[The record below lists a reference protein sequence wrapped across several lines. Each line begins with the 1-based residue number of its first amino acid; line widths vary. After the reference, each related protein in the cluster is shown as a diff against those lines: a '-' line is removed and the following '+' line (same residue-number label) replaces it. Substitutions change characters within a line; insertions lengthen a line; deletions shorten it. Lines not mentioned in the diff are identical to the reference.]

1 MDIIEGRDEKGNGA
15 MNIDQLVDQIQNNP
29 DMTKN
34 VTSWKEIAGK
44 EAVYGPF
51 PKSLQPEL
59 LDALKKKGIQQLY
72 SHQSKSIEI
81 VSQGKNVVV
90 VTPTASGKTLC
101 YNLPVVNEI
110 LKNDDA
116 RALYLFPTKA
126 LSQDQVSELHEMLA
140 LLDHPIKTYTYDG
153 DTPVSARK
161 AIRQAGHI
169 VVTNPD
175 MLHSGIMPHHTKW
188 VKLFENLKYVV
199 IDEVH
204 SYRGVFGSHLSN
216 ILRRLNRICKF
227 YGSNPQYI
235 CCSATIANPRELAE
249 RIIGQDAELVDEN
262 GAPSGKKHLIFYNP
276 PVVNKQLGIRR
287 SSLLETRNLAS
298 NFLLNGIQTII
309 FSRSRLS
316 VEVLVTY
323 LKQLVQDKLGKSNSI
338 RGYRSGYLPNQRR
351 EIEQGLRA
359 GSILG
364 VVSTNALELGI
375 DIGRLQVCVM
385 CGYPGTIA
393 STWQQAGRA
402 GRRSGTSIALMVA
415 SSNPLD
421 QYIIQHPE
429 FFLESSPENG
439 LINPN
444 NLYILMSHIKCA
456 AFELPFEDGEAF
468 GVETLDEIL
477 EFLEE
482 EKVLRHV
489 SGRWHWTADN
499 FPADAVS
506 LRTAANE
513 NFVIIDITQPKHRV
527 IGESDRFSAPQL
539 LHEEA
544 IYIHEGT
551 QYQVEKLDFEEKKA
565 YVRKVDVDYY
575 TDASLAVTLKVLDV
589 FNCEDNCRIGRSF
602 GDVMITSLVTMFKK
616 IKFDTHENLGWG
628 PVRLPELELQ
638 TTAYWMTLNE
648 NPAGIE
654 SQDDLQNGLMG
665 IANVLGQ
672 IAPLYLMCD
681 PRDIHV
687 IYHVKSPF
695 TQKPTIYIYD
705 SCPGG
710 IGFSERLFEIH
721 LDLFKKAYEVI
732 SECSCE
738 NGCPACV
745 GPAAEVSTEGKVL
758 ALKILGGILDDN
770 QPEEQA
776 EGNVIQLPF
785 R

>member
-1 MDIIEGRDEKGNGA
+1 
-15 MNIDQLVDQIQNNP
+15 MNIDQLIDYIRNSP
-29 DMTKN
+29 EIMKN
-34 VTSWKEIAGK
+34 ITYWKEIEQRKA
-44 EAVYGPF
+44 EYGPF
-51 PKSLQPEL
+51 PKGLRQEL
-59 LDALKKKGIQQLY
+59 LEALKAKGINQLY
-72 SHQSKSIEI
+72 SHQSKAIDL
-81 VSQGKNVVV
+81 VFQGKNVAI

-101 YNLPVVNEI
+101 YNLPVINEI
-110 LKNDDA
+110 LNNDDA

-126 LSQDQVSELHEMLA
+126 LSQDQVSELHEIMDILG
-140 LLDHPIKTYTYDG
+140 HPIKTYTYDG

-175 MLHSGIMPHHTKW
+175 MLHAGIMPHHTKW
-188 VKLFENLKYVV
+188 VKLFENLKNVV

-204 SYRGVFGSHLSN
+204 TYRGVFGSHLAN
-216 ILRRLNRICKF
+216 VLNRLHRICKF
-227 YGSNPQYI
+227 YGSNPQFI
-235 CCSATIANPRELAE
+235 CCSATIANPKELTELIISREV
-249 RIIGQDAELVDEN
+249 ELVDEN

-287 SSLLETRNLAS
+287 SSILETKKLAS
-298 NFLLNGIQTII
+298 NFILNKIQTIL
-309 FSRSRLS
+309 FTKSRLT

-323 LKQLVQDKLGKSNSI
+323 LKQLVKDKLGNSKTI
-338 RGYRSGYLPNQRR
+338 RGYRGGYLPNQRR
-351 EIEQGLRA
+351 EIEQGLRS
-359 GSILG
+359 GEILS

-375 DIGRLQVCVM
+375 DIGRLQVCIM

-402 GRRSGTSIALMVA
+402 GRRNDTSIAILVA
-415 SSNPLD
+415 SSNTLD
-421 QYIIQHPE
+421 QYIIQHPK
-429 FFLESSPENG
+429 FFLESSPEYG

-456 AFELPFEDGEAF
+456 AFELPFEDGETF
-468 GVETLDEIL
+468 GVDTLEQIL

-489 SGRWHWTADN
+489 GSRWYWTADN
-499 FPADAVS
+499 FPADGVS

-513 NFVIIDITQPKHRV
+513 NFIIIDISQPKHRV
-527 IGESDRFSAPQL
+527 IGETDRFSAPQL

-544 IYIHEGT
+544 IYIHEGV

-589 FNCEDNCRIGRSF
+589 FQSTDEIKTSRNW
-602 GDVMITSLVTMFKK
+602 GDVMVTSLVTMFKK

-628 PVRLPELELQ
+628 QVHLPELELQ
-638 TTAYWMTLNE
+638 TTAYWLTLNE
-648 NPAGIE
+648 VPETIL

-665 IANVLGQ
+665 VANVLGQ

-710 IGFSERLFEIH
+710 IGFSERLYEMH
-721 LDLFKKAYEVI
+721 LDLFQKARDVI
-732 SECSCE
+732 RECFCE

-745 GPAAEVSTEGKVL
+745 GPSAEVTEDGKLL
-758 ALKILGGILDDN
+758 ALNILGGILGDT
-770 QPEEQA
+770 QSEEQA
-776 EGNVIQLPF
+776 QSNVIQLPF
-785 R
+785 A

>member
-1 MDIIEGRDEKGNGA
+1 
-15 MNIDQLVDQIQNNP
+15 MNIDQMVDQIRNNP
-29 DMTKN
+29 QMMKN
-34 VTSWKEIAGK
+34 ITCWEEIKEK
-44 EAVYGPF
+44 DAVYGSF
-51 PKSLQPEL
+51 PDSLRQEL
-59 LDALKKKGIQQLY
+59 RGALRKKGINELY
-72 SHQSKSIEI
+72 SHQSKAIELI
-81 VSQGKNVVV
+81 DQGKNVVI

-110 LKNDDA
+110 LKNNDA

-126 LSQDQVSELHEMLA
+126 LSQDQVSELHE
-140 LLDHPIKTYTYDG
+140 LLSLMEHPIKTYTYDG
-153 DTPVSARK
+153 DTPANARK

-175 MLHSGIMPHHTKW
+175 MLHSGIMPQHTKW
-188 VKLFENLKYVV
+188 VKLFENLKYIV
-199 IDEVH
+199 IDEIH
-204 SYRGVFGSHLSN
+204 SYRGVFGSHLAN
-216 ILRRLNRICKF
+216 VLRRLSRICKF
-227 YGSNPQYI
+227 YGSNPQFI
-235 CCSATIANPRELAE
+235 CCSATIANPKELAE
-249 RIIGQDAELVDEN
+249 RIIGQEVALIDEN

-287 SSLLETRNLAS
+287 SSLFETRNLATT
-298 NFLLNGIQTII
+298 FILNGIQTIV
-309 FSRSRLS
+309 FARSRLS

-323 LKQLVQDKLGKSNSI
+323 LKQLVQDKLGKSDGI

-359 GSILG
+359 GNILG

-375 DIGRLQVCVM
+375 DIGRLQVCIM

-393 STWQQAGRA
+393 SAWQQAGRA

-429 FFLESSPENG
+429 FFLDSSPEFG

-444 NLYILMSHIKCA
+444 NLHILMSHIKCA
-456 AFELPFEDGEAF
+456 AFELPFEDGETF
-468 GVETLDEIL
+468 GVDTLEQIL

-489 SGRWHWTADN
+489 GGRWHWTADN
-499 FPADAVS
+499 FPADATS
-506 LRTAANE
+506 LRSAANE
-513 NFVIIDITQPKHRV
+513 NFVIIDISQPKHRV
-527 IGESDRFSAPQL
+527 IGETDRFSAPSL

-544 IYIHEGT
+544 IYIHEGI
-551 QYQVEKLDFEEKKA
+551 QFQVEKLDFDEKKA

-575 TDASLAVTLKVLDV
+575 TDASLAVNLKVLDV
-589 FNCEDNCRIGRSF
+589 FNSDDNGQIGRSY
-602 GDVMITSLVTMFKK
+602 GDVMVSALVTMFKK

-638 TTAYWMTLNE
+638 TTAYWVTLIE
-648 NPAGIE
+648 NPADIL

-665 IANVLGQ
+665 VTNLLGQ
-672 IAPLYLMCD
+672 IAPFYLMCD

-687 IYHVKSPF
+687 IYQVKSPF

-710 IGFSERLFEIH
+710 IGFSERLYEIH
-721 LDLFKKAYEVI
+721 MELFKKAYEVI
-732 SECSCE
+732 SGCSCE
-738 NGCPACV
+738 SGCPACV
-745 GPAAEVSTEGKVL
+745 GPAAEVTLEGRSL
-758 ALKILGGILDDN
+758 ALKILGGIIRDS

-776 EGNVIQLPF
+776 KDNVI
-785 R
+785 

>member
-1 MDIIEGRDEKGNGA
+1 
-15 MNIDQLVDQIQNNP
+15 MNIDQLVDQIRSNP
-29 DMTKN
+29 AVMEN
-34 VTSWKEIAGK
+34 VTGWKEIPPR
-44 EAVYGPF
+44 EAAYGPF
-51 PKSLQPEL
+51 PRGLQPEL
-59 LDALKKKGIQQLY
+59 LDVLKKRGIHQLY
-72 SHQSKSIEI
+72 SHQSRAIDL
-81 VSQGKNVVV
+81 VLQGKNVVV

-101 YNLPVVNEI
+101 YNLPVVNGI
-110 LKNDDA
+110 LQNDDT

-126 LSQDQVSELHEMLA
+126 LSQDQVSELHEMLE

-153 DTPVSARK
+153 DTPVGARK

-199 IDEVH
+199 IDEIH
-204 SYRGVFGSHLSN
+204 SYRGVFGSHIAN
-216 ILRRLNRICKF
+216 VLRRLNRICRF
-227 YGSNPQYI
+227 YGSHPQYI
-235 CCSATIANPRELAE
+235 CCSATIANPKELAE
-249 RIIGQDAELVDEN
+249 RIIGQEAELVDVN
-262 GAPSGKKHLIFYNP
+262 GAPSGRKHLIFYNP
-276 PVVNKQLGIRR
+276 PIVNRQLGIRR

-298 NFLLNGIQTII
+298 GFLLNGIQTII

-323 LKQLVQDKLGKSNSI
+323 LKQLVQDKLGKSNGI
-338 RGYRSGYLPNQRR
+338 RGYRSGYLPTERR
-351 EIEQGLRA
+351 GIEQGLRN

-375 DIGRLQVCVM
+375 DIGRLQVCIM

-393 STWQQAGRA
+393 SSWQQAGRA
-402 GRRSGTSIALMVA
+402 GRRSGTSVALMIA
-415 SSNPLD
+415 SGNPLD

-429 FFLESSPENG
+429 FFLESSPEYG

-468 GVETLDEIL
+468 GTDTLDPIL
-477 EFLEE
+477 TFLEE

-489 SGRWHWTADN
+489 GGRWHWMTDN
-499 FPADAVS
+499 FPANAIS
-506 LRTAANE
+506 LRSAANE
-513 NFVIIDITQPKHRV
+513 NFIIIDITEPKHRV
-527 IGESDRFSAPQL
+527 IGEMDRFSAPQL

-544 IYIHEGT
+544 IYLHEGT

-565 YVRKVDVDYY
+565 YVRKVNVDYY
-575 TDASLAVTLKVLDV
+575 TDANLAGTLKVLDV
-589 FNCEDNCRIGRSF
+589 FHSEEDGKIGRSY
-602 GDVMITSLVTMFKK
+602 GDVMVTSLVTMFKK

-638 TTAYWMTLNE
+638 TTAYWVTWKE
-648 NPAGIE
+648 TPAGIR
-654 SQDDLQNGLMG
+654 SQDDLQNALMG

-687 IYHVKSPF
+687 LYHVKSPF

-705 SCPGG
+705 NCPGG
-710 IGFSERLFEIH
+710 IGFSERLYEIH
-721 LDLFKKAYEVI
+721 LELFKRAYEVI
-732 SECSCE
+732 SGCGCK

-745 GPAAEVSTEGKVL
+745 GPAAEGSANGKAL
-758 ALKILGGILDDN
+758 ALKILGGILDDI
-770 QPEEQA
+770 QPEGQVK
-776 EGNVIQLPF
+776 GNEIQLPF
-785 R
+785 G

>member
-1 MDIIEGRDEKGNGA
+1 
-15 MNIDQLVDQIQNNP
+15 MNIDQLIDYIRNSP
-29 DMTKN
+29 EIMKN
-34 VTSWKEIAGK
+34 ITYWKEIEQRKA
-44 EAVYGPF
+44 EYGPF
-51 PKSLQPEL
+51 PKGLRQEL
-59 LDALKKKGIQQLY
+59 LEALKAKGINQLY
-72 SHQSKSIEI
+72 SHQSKAIDL
-81 VSQGKNVVV
+81 VFQGKNVAI

-101 YNLPVVNEI
+101 YNLPVINEI
-110 LKNDDA
+110 LNNDDA

-126 LSQDQVSELHEMLA
+126 LSQDQVSELHEIMDILG
-140 LLDHPIKTYTYDG
+140 HPIKTYTYDG

-175 MLHSGIMPHHTKW
+175 MLHAGIMPHHTKW

-204 SYRGVFGSHLSN
+204 TYRGVFGSHLAN
-216 ILRRLNRICKF
+216 VLNRLHRICKF
-227 YGSNPQYI
+227 YGSNPQFI
-235 CCSATIANPRELAE
+235 CCSATIANPKELTE
-249 RIIGQDAELVDEN
+249 RIISREVELVDEN

-287 SSLLETRNLAS
+287 SSILETKKLAS
-298 NFLLNGIQTII
+298 NFILNKIQTIL
-309 FSRSRLS
+309 FTKSRLT

-323 LKQLVQDKLGKSNSI
+323 LKQLVKDKLGNSKTI
-338 RGYRSGYLPNQRR
+338 RGYRGGYLPNQRR
-351 EIEQGLRA
+351 EIEQGLRS
-359 GSILG
+359 GEILS

-375 DIGRLQVCVM
+375 DIGRLQVCIM

-402 GRRSGTSIALMVA
+402 GRRNDTSIAILVA
-415 SSNPLD
+415 SSNTLD
-421 QYIIQHPE
+421 QYIIQHPK
-429 FFLESSPENG
+429 FFLESSPEYG

-456 AFELPFEDGEAF
+456 AFELPFEDGETF
-468 GVETLDEIL
+468 GVDTLEQIL

-489 SGRWHWTADN
+489 GSRWYWTADN
-499 FPADAVS
+499 FPADGVS

-513 NFVIIDITQPKHRV
+513 NFIIIDISQPKHRV
-527 IGESDRFSAPQL
+527 IGETDRFSAPQL

-544 IYIHEGT
+544 IYIHEGV

-589 FNCEDNCRIGRSF
+589 FQSTDEIKTSRNW
-602 GDVMITSLVTMFKK
+602 GDVMVTSLVTMFKK

-628 PVRLPELELQ
+628 QVHLPELELQ
-638 TTAYWMTLNE
+638 TTAYWLTLNE
-648 NPAGIE
+648 VPETIL

-665 IANVLGQ
+665 VANVLGQ

-710 IGFSERLFEIH
+710 IGFSERLYEMH
-721 LDLFKKAYEVI
+721 LDLFQKARDVI
-732 SECSCE
+732 RECFCE

-745 GPAAEVSTEGKVL
+745 GPSAEVTEDGKLL
-758 ALKILGGILDDN
+758 ALNILGGILGDT
-770 QPEEQA
+770 QSEEQA
-776 EGNVIQLPF
+776 QSNVIQLPF
-785 R
+785 A